1 VLIYLDTNIVIYA
14 VENPAVFGASA
25 QARLQAI
32 SRSDLIALS
41 PLTRMECC
49 NYPLRHANFALL
61 RRYDAFFL
69 RSDVMILPISSQVF
83 RVATVIQAM
92 HDFATVDAIHLAT
105 ALDNGCEIF
114 LTHDMRLSR
123 CTDLTIEVLT

>member
-1 VLIYLDTNIVIYA
+1 MSEPRPYYPGRFLFGPLLIITIGV
-14 VENPAVFGASA
+14 VF
-25 QARLQAI
+25 
-32 SRSDLIALS
+32 
-41 PLTRMECC
+41 
-49 NYPLRHANFALL
+49 LL

-83 RVATVIQAM
+83 RLATVIQAM

-105 ALDNGCEIF
+105 AVENGCEIF
-114 LTHDMRLSR
+114 VTHDTRLSR